1 MMGLPLKYILIGFA
15 ALAMIVGLKMHI
27 QDYRELQAFKAEV
40 VSVTRTAADRPHL
53 AEGQV
58 PLQIKYLGEM
68 LDSYR
73 TKVGEQNKSIED
85 LEQRRKAALAE
96 AARQAALR
104 KEVILKSQNLAQ
116 QWRTEAKTPVEKERL
131 ETDLRKVQDEAW
143 ELGL

>member
-1 MMGLPLKYILIGFA
+1 MWGLPLKYIFIS
-15 ALAMIVGLKMHI
+15 LAVLGMVIGLKMHI

-40 VSVTRTAADRPHL
+40 VSVTRTAADRPQL

-58 PLQIKYLGEM
+58 TLQIKYLGEM

-73 TKVGEQNKSIED
+73 TKIGEQNKSIED
-85 LEQRRKAALAE
+85 LDKRRKAALAE

-104 KEVILKSQNLAQ
+104 KEVILKSQTIAQ
-116 QWRTEAKTPVEKERL
+116 KWRTEAKTPVEKENL
-131 ETDLRKVQDEAW
+131 EAELRRVQDEAW

>member
-1 MMGLPLKYILIGFA
+1 MGLPLKYILMGIA
-15 ALAMIVGLKMHI
+15 ALALIMGLKMHI

-40 VSVTRTAADRPHL
+40 VSVTRIAADRPQL

-58 PLQIKYLGEM
+58 TLQIKYLGEM

-85 LEQRRKAALAE
+85 LEERRKVALAE

-104 KEVILKSQNLAQ
+104 KEVILKSQTLAQ

-131 ETDLRKVQDEAW
+131 EADLRRVQDEAW